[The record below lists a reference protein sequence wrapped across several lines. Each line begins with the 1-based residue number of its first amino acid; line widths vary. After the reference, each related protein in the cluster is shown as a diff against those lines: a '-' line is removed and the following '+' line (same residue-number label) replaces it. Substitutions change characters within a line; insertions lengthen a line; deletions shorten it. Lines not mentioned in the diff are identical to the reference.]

1 MASLIWLRLART
13 SNNWGS
19 FVSEEEGGV
28 FIDFIFSRVSQ
39 AIVIHARDKTFG
51 LFSDIKADSWLL
63 PMGLQPT
70 VGVCEE

>member
-1 MASLIWLRLART
+1 MIDGITDLVEACK
-13 SNNWGS
+13 N
-19 FVSEEEGGV
+19 FKEGGV